1 MLRIAR
7 IESELSSPAS
17 ARSSGAGLS
26 ALESLI
32 CIYRRGSAALL
43 CVTTS
48 RITDEGA
55 WLIQG
60 AAARTSACYDGR
72 LAVDLSLVH
81 DFTCSWINSMLEID
95 RVCWQH
101 GGRLSVFGMRR
112 EMRDILALTG
122 LAESL
127 DVQPD
132 EETALKSIGAWEA
145 PAWQLAVA
153 KLTEGRLKKAA

>member
-7 IESELSSPAS
+7 FDGEFSSVGSGPAPAS
-17 ARSSGAGLS
+17 GLS
-26 ALESLI
+26 ALESI
-32 CIYRRGSAALL
+32 VCTYRRGSAALL
-43 CVTTS
+43 CVTSS

-55 WLIQG
+55 WLVQG
-60 AAARTSACYDGR
+60 AATRISACYDGR
-72 LAVDLSLVH
+72 LAIDLSLVH

-132 EETALKSIGAWEA
+132 EESALKSIGAWEG
-145 PAWQLAVA
+145 PAWQFAVA
-153 KLTEGRLKKAA
+153 KLTDGRLKKAA